1 VHRFLV
7 LVMSSNI
14 VEFSNMRESSRFAVV
29 LPKERMSFSILRII
43 TLENVELSLL
53 SIRKYKYYSISRHLK
68 YIDNFLVIE

>member
-53 SIRKYKYYSISRHLK
+53 SIRKYKYYSITRKLSMYFKCLE
-68 YIDNFLVIE
+68 IE